1 MEVKGH
7 QMSNV
12 VNYALWLPNLEES
25 LMQVNNN
32 DDLHGGQ
39 RSNGIEYNKLC
50 FLAINLV
57 RKITDD
63 NDDLYRG
70 HHCQK
75 IIDDNDDLNRGQR
88 STEVKCG
95 NLCYMATTFGVMYR

>member
-1 MEVKGH
+1 MFLGYK
-7 QMSNV
+7 
-12 VNYALWLPNLEES
+12 L
-25 LMQVNNN
+25 
-32 DDLHGGQ
+32 GQ
-39 RSNGIEYNKLC
+39 
-50 FLAINLV
+50 
-57 RKITDD
+57 KITVD

-75 IIDDNDDLNRGQR
+75 IIDDNDDLYRGQR